1 MSNRIKGNR
10 KHLTLADRIII
21 EKGLLYGDSFTAIAA
36 AVGKDISTISK
47 EVRKHSQITERKNK
61 DFAPIPVPTGSIAA
75 YSDYA
80 GTTAAFYAGCAEK
93 PGKDVSIFVPT
104 IFRRHVYI

>member
-61 DFAPIPVPTGSIAA
+61 DFAPIP
-75 YSDYA
+75 
-80 GTTAAFYAGCAEK
+80 CANREHC
-93 PGKDVSIFVPT
+93 SIFGLCRDNCSILCRMCRKTGQRCVDICPDYLPKT
-104 IFRRHVYI
+104 